1 MHYDAAAGEGD
12 YNPVFGVP
20 LATAVERSKC
30 HDGLQL
36 PVVFRECI
44 DYIEEFGQLLQQNKF
59 SQILRTDTFY
69 RSCVLK

>member
-1 MHYDAAAGEGD
+1 MAAESD
-12 YNPVFGVP
+12 NKVVFGVP

-44 DYIEEFGQLLQQNKF
+44 DYIEEFGEQ
-59 SQILRTDTFY
+59 SI
-69 RSCVLK
+69 